1 MKRGK
6 RLNNLL
12 WLTISN
18 CSIVV
23 LHLKMYQDQ
32 EEGKRKLSVKSKRVI
47 GHLKTMSLK
56 MIKGKMQTHS

>member
-18 CSIVV
+18 CLIVV

-32 EEGKRKLSVKSKRVI
+32 EEGKLKLSVKSKRVI
-47 GHLKTMSLK
+47 GHLKTMTCLVLK
-56 MIKGKMQTHS
+56 

>member
-6 RLNNLL
+6 KLNNLL

-18 CSIVV
+18 CLIVV

-47 GHLKTMSLK
+47 GHLKTMTCLVLK
-56 MIKGKMQTHS
+56 

>member
-18 CSIVV
+18 CLIVV

-47 GHLKTMSLK
+47 GHLKTMTCLVLK
-56 MIKGKMQTHS
+56 